1 MRMNDSA
8 IEANVQSLCD
18 GGLLMQ
24 VPCSFFYDLLKHLMH
39 AFKVMSLSVL
49 IVEL

>member
-1 MRMNDSA
+1 MNDSA
-8 IEANVQSLCD
+8 VEANVQSLCD

-24 VPCSFFYDLLKHLMH
+24 VPCSFFYDLLILLLPSEL
-39 AFKVMSLSVL
+39 MSLSVL

>member
-1 MRMNDSA
+1 MNDSA

-24 VPCSFFYDLLKHLMH
+24 VTCSFFYAQLKQMMLLND
-39 AFKVMSLSVL
+39 FKIDGMSDC
-49 IVEL
+49 